1 MGRIF
6 AHAYFHHRE
15 AFEQAE
21 AESSLYARFLT
32 LTERFDLVPAEFLVI
47 PSTID
52 IGESL
57 GSRPSRSTRDENR
70 RSTEFDRGYHQMQ
83 QQQEQQ
89 EQQQERSR
97 YDLDLANFHHP
108 NFPERDPSP
117 PGPSSSSESNLG
129 GIGESPSPSSRARIG
144 RTRTGTM
151 VFAEAEANAVTD
163 ELASRTSLREREPEP
178 QKIELLERDMEPV
191 PLKTVI
197 PATTVA
203 NEEED
208 VQLDLSLSS
217 EIGKS
222 GEEGSSVVPSE
233 VIEEESP
240 GPVEV
245 HEPPPLLEPEETRDT
260 EEIAVPPPSAPAE
273 PEANVSIPHSS
284 TEEEEPA
291 EQTVSSIIEVIKTD
305 DSLETTEPILPT
317 ETTTD
322 LPPVNDNEPALIP
335 EVAVVSQEVATK
347 ADDKETIDDSELPTI
362 EAPVAEA

>member
-1 MGRIF
+1 M
-6 AHAYFHHRE
+6 
-15 AFEQAE
+15 
-21 AESSLYARFLT
+21 
-32 LTERFDLVPAEFLVI
+32 
-47 PSTID
+47 D
-52 IGESL
+52 IGE
-57 GSRPSRSTRDENR
+57 SRPSRSTRDEHR
-70 RSTEFDRGYHQMQ
+70 RSTEFDRGYHQQQQ

-89 EQQQERSR
+89 EQQEQQQQQRTR
-97 YDLDLANFHHP
+97 YDLDLINFHHP

-117 PGPSSSSESNLG
+117 PGPSTSSESSLG
-129 GIGESPSPSSRARIG
+129 GIGESPSPSSRTRIG

-163 ELASRTSLREREPEP
+163 ELAGRTSLREREPEP

-208 VQLDLSLSS
+208 VQFDLSLSS
-217 EIGKS
+217 EVGES
-222 GEEGSSVVPSE
+222 GEEGSSVVASE
-233 VIEEESP
+233 VFEEESP
-240 GPVEV
+240 EPVEV
-245 HEPPPLLEPEETRDT
+245 HESPSLLDLKLEPEETGNT
-260 EEIAVPPPSAPAE
+260 EEIAAVPPSAPAE

-284 TEEEEPA
+284 TEEEEEP
-291 EQTVSSIIEVIKTD
+291 EERTVSSIEVIKSD

-322 LPPVNDNEPALIP
+322 LPPANDNVSIPEPALIP
-335 EVAVVSQEVATK
+335 IETPEAAVASQEVATK

-362 EAPVAEA
+362 EAPVAEEGEA